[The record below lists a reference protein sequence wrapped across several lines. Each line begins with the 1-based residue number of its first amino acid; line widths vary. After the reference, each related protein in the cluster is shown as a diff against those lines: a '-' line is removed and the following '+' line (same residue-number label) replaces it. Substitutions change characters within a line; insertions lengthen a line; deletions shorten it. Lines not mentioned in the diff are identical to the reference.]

1 MEKNLFR
8 REKQAHFIETLEKVM
23 LEKPDNWKKHYHGDE
38 KQLALAENI
47 DFSVAAV
54 TTSDFQKS

>member
-1 MEKNLFR
+1 MEKELVPE
-8 REKQAHFIETLEKVM
+8 EKQAHFIETLEKVM

-38 KQLALAENI
+38 NSLHFAENI
-47 DFSVAAV
+47 ASPIATV